1 MPSLRV
7 TAVLATAALFAIALS
22 WSLIAGVFWRRR
34 LIRLL
39 KTSYPGIWAPAMAS
53 PDVSDPLGRPMPSS
67 SLLMKAV
74 ADAQLNANSDPGLVG
89 VVLWLKRSN
98 TTLITCIVLLI
109 ALVVAAKLFPR

>member
-1 MPSLRV
+1 MPSPRV
-7 TAVLATAALFAIALS
+7 TAVLSAAALFVIALF

-39 KTSYPGIWAPAMAS
+39 KTSYPGIWTQAMAS

-67 SLLMKAV
+67 SLLVKAV
-74 ADAQLNANSDPGLVG
+74 AEAHLNAKSDPKLVG
-89 VVLWLKRSN
+89 AALWLKRSN

-109 ALVVAAKLFPR
+109 ALVVVAKLFPR